1 MTRLNNA
8 IEDTNHVPTSNP
20 LQLQASLHMLHVALV
35 VARVRARERVQA
47 SNEKVCRQIR
57 ARTNDICCA
66 THFRVTTLYVCV
78 SLCVCVL
85 EYV

>member
-35 VARVRARERVQA
+35 VARVRARERECKQA
-47 SNEKVCRQIR
+47 MKRFVDKFERE
-57 ARTNDICCA
+57 RTTFA
-66 THFRVTTLYVCV
+66 
-78 SLCVCVL
+78 VL
-85 EYV
+85 LIFV